1 MNMELTQRERVIVP
15 VYSLALI
22 NLLFIYTG
30 ELNSYAIVKKLKHCF
45 IMRALLAR
53 SLVRRI
59 IWDAELF

>member
-1 MNMELTQRERVIVP
+1 MNMELTQYGRVIVP

-45 IMRALLAR
+45 IMRAPLVH
-53 SLVRRI
+53 SLTRGI
-59 IWDAELF
+59 IWDVELF